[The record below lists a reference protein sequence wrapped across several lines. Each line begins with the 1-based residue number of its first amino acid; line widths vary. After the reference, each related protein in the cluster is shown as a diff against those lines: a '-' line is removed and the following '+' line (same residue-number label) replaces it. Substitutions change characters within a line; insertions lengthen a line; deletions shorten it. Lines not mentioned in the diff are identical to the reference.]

1 MHLYTAIVICIVFV
15 CLMSVVIVNE
25 TISVIEVLS
34 TLVSSVEILS
44 LSGPHRYSMIGLSGM
59 YQNESSFNVSDICD
73 CKVETSR
80 DSTNCSLLTLLH
92 QPQGEQ
98 VADDPSLHR
107 ILLLTA
113 GPRDWQQRESVVFE
127 CLHSFVP
134 LITYFVMPQD
144 YQAIQD
150 TVQSNNE
157 NVSDHL
163 DESIFNSPSP
173 WINSNTINQ
182 VLLSREDHYNKHELE
197 KSYIKTIV
205 SQASH
210 DQEGFTQ
217 ITFSWR
223 EGQVTKIDKFHNG
236 SYWSLAT
243 LMCTVLLGVERCVA
257 FVNRAKNQRRQT
269 APTQVKVAEA
279 NMTPSPTP
287 DASFIKGRGGDDAR
301 LVWSGEIK
309 KSLK

>member
-15 CLMSVVIVNE
+15 CLMTVVIVNE

-59 YQNESSFNVSDICD
+59 YQNETAFNISDICR
-73 CKVETSR
+73 CKVETSE
-80 DSTNCSLLTLLH
+80 DSTNCSLVT
-92 QPQGEQ
+92 
-98 VADDPSLHR
+98 VINDDTQDDSDTDR
-107 ILLLTA
+107 MILLLTA
-113 GPRDWQQRESVVFE
+113 GPKDWQRRESTVFE
-127 CLHSFVP
+127 CQHDFVP

-144 YQAIQD
+144 FEELE
-150 TVQSNNE
+150 TRLTSNSE
-157 NVSDHL
+157 SAAEYL
-163 DESIFNSPSP
+163 DDSIFNSPSP

-182 VLLSREDHYNKHELE
+182 VLLSREDHYNKHKLE
-197 KSYIKTIV
+197 RSYIKTIV

-210 DQEGFTQ
+210 DQTGFTQ

-243 LMCTVLLGVERCVA
+243 LMCTVLLGIERCVA
-257 FVNRAKNQRRQT
+257 FVNRAKNQRSKT
-269 APTQVKVAEA
+269 GPAGGAGTQVKVAEA
-279 NMTPSPTP
+279 NPSPSPSP
-287 DASFIKGRGGDDAR
+287 DGGFTKSDNTR
-301 LVWSGEIK
+301 LVWSAESK
-309 KSLK
+309 KNLK